1 MLQEWHT
8 NTLERWASLLFPPG
22 SILYRRVCLCVC
34 VCVHAF
40 CWGAD
45 VHAASS
51 STLSWWHL
59 GCWAFAVSWA
69 GSLSHWWGLLN
80 WWLLS
85 EPSSSSSSR
94 GLLALYVTMA
104 TAAGTL
110 KSEWKAPRVA
120 TFPVDQQRI
129 QTLGERRG
137 TRNSPESCLCSTSSV
152 LLVSVLTVSP
162 CNVSLLSQARGSSHW
177 DHQERNPRCWLWS
190 QIHR

>member
-22 SILYRRVCLCVC
+22 SILYKSACVR
-34 VCVHAF
+34 AF

-51 STLSWWHL
+51 STLSCWHL

-69 GSLSHWWGLLN
+69 GSPSRWWGPLN

-94 GLLALYVTMA
+94 GLLAIYVTMA

-110 KSEWKAPRVA
+110 KSGWKAPWVA

-129 QTLGERRG
+129 QTVGERRG
-137 TRNSPESCLCSTSSV
+137 TRNSPESRLRSTSSV
-152 LLVSVLTVSP
+152 QLVSVLTVSP
-162 CNVSLLSQARGSSHW
+162 CHVSLLSQARGSSHW
-177 DHQERNPRCWLWS
+177 DHQERNPRCRLWS